1 MLKKRTEKQA
11 AKFVLELDKSLLDRI
26 ERVRVVGHEQRYVLQ
41 VEETLIR
48 CITLAVSRWEKVLNL
63 GSNAAAGAREPKRPT
78 PSE

>member
-1 MLKKRTEKQA
+1 MLKKRTEKQST
-11 AKFVLELDKSLLDRI
+11 KFVLELDRPLLDRI
-26 ERVRVVGHEQRYVLQ
+26 ERVRAVGHEQKYVLH

-48 CITLAVSRWEKVLNL
+48 CITLAVARWEKVLGL